1 VAKGR
6 GGGFTKTPLLD
17 RRGETEGFGVVD
29 PVQLASA
36 YLLISYLV
44 QLVLLNAQ
52 NAAPGR
58 HSFLFEF
65 RAPPSG
71 GQNKTAFF
79 NFLIYR

>member
-1 VAKGR
+1 MAEGR

-52 NAAPGR
+52 NAAPRR
-58 HSFLFEF
+58 HSFSLQFIVP
-65 RAPPSG
+65 RSG
-71 GQNKTAFF
+71 RLSPNRRGQT
-79 NFLIYR
+79 